1 MVGDCT
7 GGEGVDCAGD
17 ETGVSMGEYIGVVD
31 VAGDVDVVA
40 EAGVVAQA
48 DVVAR
53 GARLPCTSAVVNG
66 GGASS

>member
-1 MVGDCT
+1 VGDCT

-31 VAGDVDVVA
+31 VDVDVVA

-53 GARLPCTSAVVNG
+53 GARLPRTSAVVDG

>member
-1 MVGDCT
+1 
-7 GGEGVDCAGD
+7 
-17 ETGVSMGEYIGVVD
+17 MGEYIGVVD

-48 DVVAR
+48 DVMAC
-53 GARLPCTSAVVNG
+53 GARLPRTSAVVDG